1 MDVASL
7 VEVKRRNWALKKPH
21 HPISLFWVS
30 FQYRIF
36 RISDMFT
43 LVGLLD
49 FFYNE
54 APSSMKSL
62 FTSISYLSLSF
73 GYFLSNVFVNL
84 INTIA
89 KRATPNKQGW
99 LHGQSLDC
107 NNLNMFYWFLAI
119 LNCLNL
125 SICAF
130 LDFGKI

>member
-1 MDVASL
+1 MVVASL
-7 VEVKRRNWALKKPH
+7 VEVKRRNRALKDPH

-30 FQYRIF
+30 FQYEIF
-36 RISDMFT
+36 IISDMFT

-49 FFYNE
+49 FFYNK

-62 FTSISYLSLSF
+62 STSISCLSLSF

-84 INTIA
+84 IKTIV
-89 KRATPNKQGW
+89 KRATPSKQGW
-99 LHGQSLDC
+99 LHGQSLDY

-130 LDFGKI
+130 LDFEKI